1 MSASKMNKEDS
12 KNDDAGKDGGV
23 IYQQLRKLIN
33 VIVRTE
39 MTNV

>member
-12 KNDDAGKDGGV
+12 KDDAGKDGGV

-33 VIVRTE
+33 VIVR
-39 MTNV
+39 NFKDV